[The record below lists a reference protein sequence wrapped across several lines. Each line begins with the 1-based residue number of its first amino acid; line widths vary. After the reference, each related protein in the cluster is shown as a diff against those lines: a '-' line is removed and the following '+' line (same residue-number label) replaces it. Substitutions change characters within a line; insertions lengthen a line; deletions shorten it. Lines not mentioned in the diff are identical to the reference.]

1 LELEQKWDEIT
12 ITIMDKSTVS
22 VGMENIPVMFG
33 R

>member
-12 ITIMDKSTVS
+12 TAIMDKSTVS
-22 VGMENIPVMFG
+22 VAMESIPVMFG

>member
-12 ITIMDKSTVS
+12 TAIMDKSTVS